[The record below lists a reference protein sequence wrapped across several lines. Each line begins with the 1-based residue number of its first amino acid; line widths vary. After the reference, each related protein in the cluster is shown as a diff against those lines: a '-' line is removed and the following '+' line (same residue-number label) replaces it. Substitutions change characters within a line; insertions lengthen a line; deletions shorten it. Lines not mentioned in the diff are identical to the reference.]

1 MDTRFL
7 IFGIL
12 STMFFA
18 GIYSSSIFFVS
29 AAPITSCFPTSKT
42 TTICTVI
49 DDDDDMTSWECKT
62 SNGGKTWSCDKVKAA
77 VGNSIP
83 PGLNDALTAKVQSN
97 IIDNNNDTK
106 VPNDF
111 LNKGGLLTKDNQ
123 ITTNEE
129 NSATPP
135 TCPNTGPIPPDCTMK
150 PFLK

>member
-1 MDTRFL
+1 M
-7 IFGIL
+7 
-12 STMFFA
+12 
-18 GIYSSSIFFVS
+18 
-29 AAPITSCFPTSKT
+29 
-42 TTICTVI
+42 I

-123 ITTNEE
+123 INNE
-129 NSATPP
+129 
-135 TCPNTGPIPPDCTMK
+135 
-150 PFLK
+150 